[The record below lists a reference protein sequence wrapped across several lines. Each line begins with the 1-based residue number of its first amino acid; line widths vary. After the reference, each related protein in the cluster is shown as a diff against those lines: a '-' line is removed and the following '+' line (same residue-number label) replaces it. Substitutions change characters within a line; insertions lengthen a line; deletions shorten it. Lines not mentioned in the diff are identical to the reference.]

1 MPARFVA
8 VTLFALACT
17 GCFRSTTL
25 VTVRPDGSGTI
36 DQEMGMKPET
46 VAMLKSMAGGGGGG
60 QGTKDLSAEL
70 FTEKQAR
77 ETADKLGARFVS
89 GEPLKTADVEGYRA
103 RYAFDDITK
112 LQMNMGQQP
121 AQMAGVSGGQA
132 DTSRPPLVFEF
143 ARGASSS
150 TLTIRMPEQTPPA
163 ALSNMGADSSQD
175 MMKNEQAMAMVKTMM
190 AGLYVDITL
199 AFDGKVI
206 KSNTPVT
213 GNRLTLL
220 QMDFDKM
227 LQDPGVLQKLRESKS
242 LSGLQGVPGLTVASV
257 PTVTIEFAK

>member
-1 MPARFVA
+1 MPARLAA
-8 VTLFALACT
+8 VILFALACT
-17 GCFRSTTL
+17 GCFRATTL

-46 VAMLKSMAGGGGGG
+46 VAMLKSMAGGRAG
-60 QGTKDLSAEL
+60 QDTKDVSAEL

-77 ETADKLGARFVS
+77 ETGDKIGARFVS

-103 RYAFDDITK
+103 HYTFDDITK
-112 LQMNMGQQP
+112 LQMKMGQQE
-121 AQMAGVSGGQA
+121 AQMAEASGGQA
-132 DTSRPPLVFEF
+132 DTARPPLVFEF

-150 TLTIRMPEQTPPA
+150 TLTIRMPEQAPSTP
-163 ALSNMGADSSQD
+163 LSKMGTDSSQD
-175 MMKNEQAMAMVKTMM
+175 MMKTEQAMAMVNTMM
-190 AGLYVDITL
+190 AGLYVDLTL
-199 AFDGKVI
+199 AIDGKVI

-227 LQDPGVLQKLRESKS
+227 LQDPGVLEKLRQSKT
-242 LSGLQGVPGLTVASV
+242 LAALQGVPGLTVASV

>member
-1 MPARFVA
+1 
-8 VTLFALACT
+8 
-17 GCFRSTTL
+17 
-25 VTVRPDGSGTI
+25 
-36 DQEMGMKPET
+36 
-46 VAMLKSMAGGGGGG
+46 
-60 QGTKDLSAEL
+60 
-70 FTEKQAR
+70 
-77 ETADKLGARFVS
+77 
-89 GEPLKTADVEGYRA
+89 
-103 RYAFDDITK
+103 
-112 LQMNMGQQP
+112 
-121 AQMAGVSGGQA
+121 
-132 DTSRPPLVFEF
+132 
-143 ARGASSS
+143 
-150 TLTIRMPEQTPPA
+150 
-163 ALSNMGADSSQD
+163 MGADSSQD

-227 LQDPGVLQKLRESKS
+227 LQDPGVLQKLRELRS